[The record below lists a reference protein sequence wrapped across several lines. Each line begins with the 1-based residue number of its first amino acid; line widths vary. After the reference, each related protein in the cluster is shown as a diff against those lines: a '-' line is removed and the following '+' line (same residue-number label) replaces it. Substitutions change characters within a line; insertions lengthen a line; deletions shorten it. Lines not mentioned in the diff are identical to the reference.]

1 MKVITTKRRRQAMTK
16 MNTWQRLLLGA
27 SLTLI
32 GLELVSAFTIEM
44 PVAAIGYAT
53 LLAAGALWLT
63 KRRSR
68 GAVVYLG
75 ALHLIEV
82 LLAFSFL
89 SQPASETGGPAL
101 LVPVIAVSIAGVVG
115 AAGSLVTRDRR
126 QQVG

>member
-1 MKVITTKRRRQAMTK
+1 MTK
-16 MNTWQRLLLGA
+16 MNTWQRLVLGA

-32 GLELVSAFTIEM
+32 GLELISAFIIEM

-68 GAVVYLG
+68 GAAVYLG

-82 LLAFSFL
+82 LLAVSFL
-89 SQPASETGGPAL
+89 SQPASETGGVAL
-101 LVPVIAVSIAGVVG
+101 LVPVIAASIAGVAG
-115 AAGSLVTRDRR
+115 AVGSLITRDQP